1 MSCDFFLIG
10 KKVTHRFPSRS
21 RGTYYGGRLFSS
33 SCYYAAAIATVPIL
47 QLYTYMCVCYR
58 YCYVLLLFV
67 FNFTNHFFC
76 ESGKVLIFS
85 VFSFLVKKIS
95 SKIASL
101 PFARRCFLARYCSM
115 TSSCLFSAAFSFIS
129 LIFTCS
135 SRKRLCPF
143 IGFKFG
149 NFSTLRGLSNV
160 HSTFSS
166 IAFLRNSATRREE
179 NSGFRHFLLPR
190 SVGIIASGSFA
201 RCSRNLVALRYI
213 LLCYCV
219 CAFVCVCVCVCVRK

>member
-143 IGFKFG
+143 IVSSLEIFQPCEAYRT
-149 NFSTLRGLSNV
+149 STRRFPPSLSC
-160 HSTFSS
+160 
-166 IAFLRNSATRREE
+166 ATRRRVAKKTLVFATFYCRGEWA
-179 NSGFRHFLLPR
+179 SSPLGVSRGAL
-190 SVGIIASGSFA
+190 GI
-201 RCSRNLVALRYI
+201 
-213 LLCYCV
+213 
-219 CAFVCVCVCVCVRK
+219 